1 MSVRAIVLAAGQGT
15 RMKSDLPKVVHE
27 AAGRPLVNWVVD
39 AARGARP
46 HEIVVVVGHR
56 ADLVREVLPDDVA
69 TAVQEEQRGTGHAV
83 MQALEALGDVS
94 GDTILV
100 LPGDSPLFRPES
112 LAALVDTHHTSGN
125 DATLLTAVVDEP
137 FGYGRVLREGEQVV
151 GIVEENDASDEQ
163 RAITEIAVSTYVFSG
178 DALARGL
185 AAIGNDNAQ
194 GEYYLTDVIG
204 VLAADGGVGA
214 VAAADPADVQG
225 VNSHDQLASAA
236 AELRSRINLHWMREG
251 VWIQDPARTY
261 IDAGVTLEPGA
272 RLLAGVHLEGATSVA
287 AGAEIG
293 PDTFVRD
300 STVGAGA
307 HVWYAVVRGA
317 EIGEGATVGPYA
329 SLREG
334 TVMGPE
340 SKVGTFSETKKTTL
354 GRKAKVPHLSYMGDA
369 TVGDEAN
376 IGAGTITCNYDG
388 IHKHRTVIGDRAFIG
403 SDTMLVAPVEIGD
416 DAYTG
421 AGSVISRDVA
431 PGALAVER
439 SAQKEIPDY
448 ARRRARVREAE
459 DS

>member
-293 PDTFVRD
+293 
-300 STVGAGA
+300 
-307 HVWYAVVRGA
+307 
-317 EIGEGATVGPYA
+317 EGATVGPYA